1 MFKSRNKMIANR
13 KIVQLSLLTIGTL
26 LVLSTYFFYPK
37 KMEKNVVEDTIKQD
51 EMVKTDDTASNI
63 FENVTYEGENSGNP
77 FTVHAT
83 RAEIK
88 EDTNIVHMKNMLIT
102 IFLKDSKWVIECAVG
117 TYNKLDYNIFCSQDV
132 KATDDK
138 IIVYS
143 QNLDLLND
151 ESIKIY
157 NKVLIIDEN
166 ESRLYADI
174 VNYDFENKL
183 YHINMFDKDKSVKL
197 KLVE

>member
-1 MFKSRNKMIANR
+1 MIANR

-37 KMEKNVVEDTIKQD
+37 MEKNVVEDTIKQD
-51 EMVKTDDTASNI
+51 EMAKTDDTAANI

-77 FTVHAT
+77 FTVHAN

-102 IFLKDSKWVIECAVG
+102 IFLKDSKWMIECGVG

>member
-1 MFKSRNKMIANR
+1 MIANR
-13 KIVQLSLLTIGTL
+13 KIVQLSLITIGTF
-26 LVLSTYFFYPK
+26 LVISTYFFYPK
-37 KMEKNVVEDTIKQD
+37 MEKNVVEGTIKQD
-51 EMVKTDDTASNI
+51 EMTKTDDTVDNI

-77 FTVHAT
+77 FTVHAN

-88 EDTNIVHMKNMLIT
+88 EDANIVHMKNMLIT
-102 IFLKDSKWVIECAVG
+102 ISLKYSKCVIECAVG

-183 YHINMFDKDKSVKL
+183 YHINMFNKDKSVKI
-197 KLVE
+197 KLVEW

>member
-1 MFKSRNKMIANR
+1 MIANR

-26 LVLSTYFFYPK
+26 LVLSTYFFYP

-77 FTVHAT
+77 FTVHAS

-88 EDTNIVHMKNMLIT
+88 ENTNIVHMKNMLIT
-102 IFLKDSKWVIECAVG
+102 IFLKDSKWMIECGVG

>member
-1 MFKSRNKMIANR
+1 MIANR
-13 KIVQLSLLTIGTL
+13 KIVQLSLITIGTL
-26 LVLSTYFFYPK
+26 LVISTYFFYPK
-37 KMEKNVVEDTIKQD
+37 MEKNVVEGTIKQD
-51 EMVKTDDTASNI
+51 EMTKTDDTVDNI
-63 FENVTYEGENSGNP
+63 FENVTYEGENSGNA
-77 FTVHAT
+77 FTVHAN

-102 IFLKDSKWVIECAVG
+102 IFLKDSKWAIECAVG

-157 NKVLIIDEN
+157 NKVLIVDEN

-183 YHINMFDKDKSVKL
+183 YHINMFNKDKSVKL

>member
-1 MFKSRNKMIANR
+1 MIANR

-26 LVLSTYFFYPK
+26 LVLSTYFFYP

-77 FTVHAT
+77 FTVHAS

-88 EDTNIVHMKNMLIT
+88 ENTNIVHMKNMLIT

>member
-1 MFKSRNKMIANR
+1 MIENR

-37 KMEKNVVEDTIKQD
+37 MEKNVVEDTIKQD
-51 EMVKTDDTASNI
+51 EMAKTDDTASNI

-77 FTVHAT
+77 FTVHAS

-88 EDTNIVHMKNMLIT
+88 ENANIVHMKNMLIT
-102 IFLKDSKWVIECAVG
+102 IFLKDSKWMIECGVG

>member
-1 MFKSRNKMIANR
+1 MIANR

-37 KMEKNVVEDTIKQD
+37 MEKNVVEDTIKQD
-51 EMVKTDDTASNI
+51 EMAKTDDTASNI

-102 IFLKDSKWVIECAVG
+102 IFLKDSKWMIECGVG

>member
-1 MFKSRNKMIANR
+1 MIANR

-26 LVLSTYFFYPK
+26 LVLSTYFFYP

>member
-77 FTVHAT
+77 FTVHAN

-88 EDTNIVHMKNMLIT
+88 EDANIVHMENMLIT

>member
-1 MFKSRNKMIANR
+1 MIANR

-37 KMEKNVVEDTIKQD
+37 MEKNVVEDTIKQD
-51 EMVKTDDTASNI
+51 EMAKTDDTAANI

-102 IFLKDSKWVIECAVG
+102 IFLKDSKWVIECAAG
-117 TYNKLDYNIFCSQDV
+117 KYNKLNYNVFCSQDV
-132 KATDDK
+132 KATDGE

-143 QNLDLLND
+143 QNLDLLTD
-151 ESIKIY
+151 ESATVY
-157 NKVLIIDEN
+157 NNVLIINDN
-166 ESRLYADI
+166 ASTLYADR

-183 YHINMFDKDKSVKL
+183 YHINMFNKDKSVKVE
-197 KLVE
+197 LVE

>member
-1 MFKSRNKMIANR
+1 MIANR

>member
-1 MFKSRNKMIANR
+1 MIANR

-77 FTVHAT
+77 FTVHAN

-88 EDTNIVHMKNMLIT
+88 EDANIVHMENMLIT